1 MPHKYQNKGYL
12 YNLTY
17 TKKAKRISIELTK
30 NGIKVFNCV
39 IRNIEN
45 HAKAEQL
52 LFTLTLE
59 EVINMYKLNMELV

>member
-1 MPHKYQNKGYL
+1 MPQNYQNKGYL

-30 NGIKVFNCV
+30 NGIKVFQCV

-45 HAKAEQL
+45 QTKAEQF
-52 LFTLTLE
+52 LFSITLE